1 MSDVLP
7 YNYPGGHGNMKNTI
21 MYLIGYG
28 GTGKYTIA
36 KEIAALTGAVVVD
49 NHLINNPVFS
59 VVGADGIKLLPTGVW
74 PKIEGI
80 RRIVLDTIAEL
91 AQPETSFILTNELYE
106 GKVMDRR
113 LYEDVAT
120 LAAQR
125 KALFVPVI
133 LLCEPEELYR
143 RVASPQR
150 AERFKLRN
158 VERTRENIHTYK
170 LLHVEHPNCF
180 ELDITSLSPS
190 EAAQAIIAYVEK
202 RAS

>member
-1 MSDVLP
+1 
-7 YNYPGGHGNMKNTI
+7 MKNTI
-21 MYLIGYG
+21 LYLIGYG

-59 VVGADGIKLLPTGVW
+59 VVGADGIRLLPAGVW
-74 PKIEGI
+74 QKIEGI

-91 AQPETSFILTNELYE
+91 AQPDASFIFTNELYE

-133 LLCEPEELYR
+133 LRCEPEELYR
-143 RVASPQR
+143 RVASPER
-150 AERFKLRN
+150 ALRFKLRN
-158 VERTRENIHTYK
+158 VEHTRENIRTYK
-170 LLHVEHPNCF
+170 LLRIEHPNYL
-180 ELDITSLSPS
+180 ELDITHLSPN
-190 EAAQAIIAYVEK
+190 EAASAIIAHVEK
-202 RAS
+202 NSLS

>member
-1 MSDVLP
+1 
-7 YNYPGGHGNMKNTI
+7 MKNAI
-21 MYLIGYG
+21 VYLIGYG

-59 VVGADGIKLLPTGVW
+59 VVGADGIKLLPAGVW
-74 PKIEGI
+74 QKIAGI

-91 AQPETSFILTNELYE
+91 AQPEASFIFTNELYE
-106 GKVMDRR
+106 GKEVDRR
-113 LYEDVAT
+113 FYDDVAT

-133 LLCEPEELYR
+133 LRCDPEEVYR

-158 VERTRENIHTYK
+158 VEHTRENIRTYK
-170 LLHVEHPNCF
+170 LLRVEHPNNL
-180 ELDITSLSPS
+180 ELDITTLSPV
-190 EAAQAIIAYVEK
+190 EAAQAIIAHVEK
-202 RAS
+202 RAP